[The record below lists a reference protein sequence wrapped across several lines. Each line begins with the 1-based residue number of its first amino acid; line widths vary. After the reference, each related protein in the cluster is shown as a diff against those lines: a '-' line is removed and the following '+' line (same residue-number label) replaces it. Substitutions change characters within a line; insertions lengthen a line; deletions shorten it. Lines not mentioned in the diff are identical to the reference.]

1 MKVCPSEGLSEGGV
15 CQGGS
20 ASLVEVCPRGVCQG
34 GGASSGGGAQ
44 LKVYQKGWGSCQL
57 GGGARVKVYQKGGV
71 LPARWWRKGGVVYLK
86 EVLTGGWV
94 PGLEAFGGGGVG
106 RRRSHFTYIRPVR

>member
-1 MKVCPSEGLSEGGV
+1 M
-15 CQGGS
+15 
-20 ASLVEVCPRGVCQG
+20 VEVCPRGVCQG

-94 PGLEAFGGGGVG
+94 PGLEAFGGRLVGEGPTSLIYVLCAEGGACARYTCKIRVVG
-106 RRRSHFTYIRPVR
+106 ARLAR